1 MRWFF
6 KKLLMYRR
14 KIGLAIV
21 LFVAAFGLY
30 FTYFFYR
37 VFFLPNTTFENET
50 SYIYISTRSD
60 IDALL
65 IKLAPLIKSTDD
77 FRLAAEKKGYDSRI
91 LAGKYALDK
100 GMSNND
106 MINRLRGKSLPVRVT
121 FNNQER
127 LEDLAGRLAQ
137 QLEADSLAFLS
148 QMRDEDF
155 LTENGFVQATA
166 LAMYIPNTY
175 EFFWNTS
182 PQYFQKRML
191 EQYKYFWTPK
201 RLNAAQK
208 QGLTPN
214 EVITLAAIVQKE
226 SLKKDERPL
235 IAQVYLNRLK
245 KKMRLQADPTV
256 VYALKKEQDDF
267 SLVIRRV
274 LKKDLEIKSSY
285 NTYRNRDLPP
295 GPIVMPDISTIDA
308 VLFPAPHNY
317 LYFVADPNKPG
328 YHDFSKSLREHNRK
342 ARKYYRW
349 LNQQK
354 LYR

>member
-1 MRWFF
+1 
-6 KKLLMYRR
+6 MYKRN
-14 KIGLAIV
+14 IGLAIV
-21 LFVAAFGLY
+21 LLIAAFGLY
-30 FTYFFYR
+30 FTYTFYR
-37 VFFLPNTTFENET
+37 VFFLPNTAFENET
-50 SYIYISTRSD
+50 SYIFISTGSD
-60 IDALL
+60 MDALL
-65 IKLAPLIKSTDD
+65 TELAPLIKSTDD
-77 FRLAAEKKGYDSRI
+77 FRLAAEKKGYASRI
-91 LAGKYALDK
+91 RAGKYALDK

-137 QLEADSLAFLS
+137 QLEADSLAFLT
-148 QMRDEDF
+148 QMREEDF
-155 LTENGFVQATA
+155 LAKNGFNQATA

-175 EFFWNTS
+175 EFFWNVS

-191 EQYKYFWTPK
+191 KQYEYFWTPK
-201 RLNAAQK
+201 RRNAAQK
-208 QGLTPN
+208 HGLSPN
-214 EVITLAAIVQKE
+214 EATTLAAIVQKE

-256 VYALKKEQDDF
+256 VYALKKEQEDF

-274 LKKDLEIKSSY
+274 LKKDLKIKSPY
-285 NTYRNRDLPP
+285 NTYRTRGLPP
-295 GPIVMPDISTIDA
+295 GPIAMPDIAAIDA

-328 YHDFSKSLREHNRK
+328 YHDFSTSLREHNRK

>member
-1 MRWFF
+1 
-6 KKLLMYRR
+6 MYKR

-21 LFVAAFGLY
+21 LFIAAYGLY
-30 FTYFFYR
+30 FTYTFYR
-37 VFFLPNTTFENET
+37 VFFLPNTAFNNKT
-50 SYIYISTRSD
+50 SYIFISTGCD

-65 IKLAPLIKSTDD
+65 IELAPLIKSTDD
-77 FRLAAEKKGYDSRI
+77 FRLAAEKKGYASRI
-91 LAGKYALDK
+91 RAGKYALDE

-106 MINRLRGKSLPVRVT
+106 IINHLRGKSLSVRVT

-137 QLEADSLAFLS
+137 QLEADSLAFLT
-148 QMRDEDF
+148 QMREEDF
-155 LTENGFVQATA
+155 LAKNGFDQATA

-175 EFFWNTS
+175 EFFWNVS

-191 EQYKYFWTPK
+191 KQYEYFWTSK
-201 RLNAAQK
+201 RRNAAQK
-208 QGLTPN
+208 LGLTPN
-214 EVITLAAIVQKE
+214 EVSTLAAIVQKE
-226 SLKKDERPL
+226 SLKNDERPL

-256 VYALKKEQDDF
+256 IYSLKKEQDDF

-274 LKKDLEIKSSY
+274 LRKDLKIESPY
-285 NTYRNRDLPP
+285 NTYRTKGLPP
-295 GPIVMPDISTIDA
+295 GPIAMPDISAIDA
-308 VLFPAPHNY
+308 VLFPTPHKY
-317 LYFVADPNKPG
+317 LYFVSDPNKQG
-328 YHDFSKSLREHNRK
+328 YHDFSTSLREHNRK

>member
-1 MRWFF
+1 
-6 KKLLMYRR
+6 MYKR

-21 LFVAAFGLY
+21 LIVTAFGLY
-30 FTYFFYR
+30 FTYIFYR
-37 VFFLPNTTFENET
+37 VFFLPNTTFENRT
-50 SYIYISTRSD
+50 SYIFISTGSD

-65 IKLAPLIKSTDD
+65 IELAPLIKSTDD
-77 FRLAAEKKGYDSRI
+77 FRLAAEKKGYASRI
-91 LAGKYALDK
+91 RAGKYALDK

-137 QLEADSLAFLS
+137 QLEADSLAFLT
-148 QMRDEDF
+148 QMRDADF
-155 LTENGFVQATA
+155 LIKNGFDQATA

-191 EQYKYFWTPK
+191 KQYEYFWTPK
-201 RLNAAQK
+201 KRNAAQI

-214 EVITLAAIVQKE
+214 EVITLASIVQKE

-274 LKKDLEIKSSY
+274 LKKDLKIKSPY
-285 NTYRNRDLPP
+285 NTYRTRGLPP
-295 GPIVMPDISTIDA
+295 GPIAMPDISAIDA

>member
-1 MRWFF
+1 
-6 KKLLMYRR
+6 MYKR

-21 LFVAAFGLY
+21 LIVAAFGLY
-30 FTYFFYR
+30 FTYIFYR
-37 VFFLPNTTFENET
+37 VFFLPNTTFENRK
-50 SYIYISTRSD
+50 SYVFISTGSD

-65 IKLAPLIKSTDD
+65 IELAPLIKSTDD
-77 FRLAAEKKGYDSRI
+77 FRLAAEKKGYASRI
-91 LAGKYALDK
+91 RAGKYALDK

-106 MINRLRGKSLPVRVT
+106 IINRLRGKSLPVRVT

-137 QLEADSLAFLS
+137 QLETDSLAFLN
-148 QMRDEDF
+148 QMRDADF
-155 LTENGFVQATA
+155 LTKNGFDQATA

-175 EFFWNTS
+175 EFFWDTS

-191 EQYKYFWTPK
+191 KQYEYFWTPK
-201 RLNAAQK
+201 RRNAAQI

-214 EVITLAAIVQKE
+214 EVITLASIVQKE

-274 LKKDLEIKSSY
+274 LKKDLKIKSPY
-285 NTYRNRDLPP
+285 NTYRTRGLPP
-295 GPIVMPDISTIDA
+295 GPIAMPDISAIDA

>member
-1 MRWFF
+1 
-6 KKLLMYRR
+6 MYKR

-21 LFVAAFGLY
+21 LIVAAFGLY
-30 FTYFFYR
+30 FTYIFYR
-37 VFFLPNTTFENET
+37 VFFLPNTTFENRT
-50 SYIYISTRSD
+50 SYIFISTGSD

-65 IKLAPLIKSTDD
+65 IELAPLIKSTDD
-77 FRLAAEKKGYDSRI
+77 FRLAAEKKGYASRI
-91 LAGKYALDK
+91 RAGKYALDK

-137 QLEADSLAFLS
+137 QLEADSLAFLT
-148 QMRDEDF
+148 QMRDADF
-155 LTENGFVQATA
+155 LIKNGFDQATA

-191 EQYKYFWTPK
+191 KQYEYFWTPN
-201 RLNAAQK
+201 RRNAAQI

-214 EVITLAAIVQKE
+214 EVITLASIVQKE

-235 IAQVYLNRLK
+235 IAKVYLNRLK

-274 LKKDLEIKSSY
+274 LKKDLKIKSPY
-285 NTYRNRDLPP
+285 NTYRTRGLPP
-295 GPIVMPDISTIDA
+295 GPIAMPDISAIDA

>member
-1 MRWFF
+1 
-6 KKLLMYRR
+6 MYKR

-21 LFVAAFGLY
+21 LFIAAFGLY
-30 FTYFFYR
+30 FTYTFYR
-37 VFFLPNTTFENET
+37 VFFLPNTTFNNET
-50 SYIYISTRSD
+50 SYIFISTGSD

-65 IKLAPLIKSTDD
+65 IELAPLIKSTDD
-77 FRLAAEKKGYDSRI
+77 FRLAAEKKGYASRI
-91 LAGKYALDK
+91 RAGKYALDK

-106 MINRLRGKSLPVRVT
+106 IINHLRGKSLSVKVT

-137 QLEADSLAFLS
+137 QLEADSLTFLT
-148 QMRDEDF
+148 QMREEDF
-155 LTENGFVQATA
+155 LTKNGFDQATA

-175 EFFWNTS
+175 EFFWNVS

-191 EQYKYFWTPK
+191 KQYEYFWTPK
-201 RLNAAQK
+201 RRNAAQK

-214 EVITLAAIVQKE
+214 EVSTLAAIVQKE
-226 SLKKDERPL
+226 SLKNEERPL

-256 VYALKKEQDDF
+256 IYSLRKEQDDF

-274 LKKDLEIKSSY
+274 LRKDLKIESPY
-285 NTYRNRDLPP
+285 NTYLTKGLPP
-295 GPIVMPDISTIDA
+295 GPIAMPDISAIDA
-308 VLFPAPHNY
+308 VLFPTPHKY
-317 LYFVADPNKPG
+317 LYFVSDPNKQG
-328 YHDFSKSLREHNRK
+328 YHDFSTSLREHNRK
-342 ARKYYRW
+342 ARKYYSW

>member
-1 MRWFF
+1 
-6 KKLLMYRR
+6 MYKR

-21 LFVAAFGLY
+21 LFIAAFGLY
-30 FTYFFYR
+30 FTYTFYR
-37 VFFLPNTTFENET
+37 VFFLPNTAFNNET
-50 SYIYISTRSD
+50 SYIFISTGSD

-65 IKLAPLIKSTDD
+65 IELAPLIKSTDD
-77 FRLAAEKKGYDSRI
+77 FRLAAEKKGYASRI
-91 LAGKYALDK
+91 RAGKYALDK

-106 MINRLRGKSLPVRVT
+106 IINHLRGKSLSVKVT

-137 QLEADSLAFLS
+137 QLEADSLTFLT
-148 QMRDEDF
+148 QMREEDF
-155 LTENGFVQATA
+155 LTKNGFDQATA

-175 EFFWNTS
+175 EFFWNVS

-191 EQYKYFWTPK
+191 KQYEYFWTPK
-201 RLNAAQK
+201 RRNAAQK

-214 EVITLAAIVQKE
+214 EVSTLAAIVQKE
-226 SLKKDERPL
+226 SLKNEERPL

-256 VYALKKEQDDF
+256 IYSLRKEQDDF

-274 LKKDLEIKSSY
+274 LRKDLKIESPY
-285 NTYRNRDLPP
+285 NTYLTKGLPP
-295 GPIVMPDISTIDA
+295 GPIAMPDISAIDA
-308 VLFPAPHNY
+308 VLFPTPHKY
-317 LYFVADPNKPG
+317 LYFVSDPNKQG
-328 YHDFSKSLREHNRK
+328 YHDFSTSLREHNRK
-342 ARKYYRW
+342 ARKYYSW

>member
-1 MRWFF
+1 
-6 KKLLMYRR
+6 MYKR

-21 LFVAAFGLY
+21 LIVAAFGLY
-30 FTYFFYR
+30 FTYIFYR
-37 VFFLPNTTFENET
+37 VFFLPNTTFENRK
-50 SYIYISTRSD
+50 SYVFISTGSD

-65 IKLAPLIKSTDD
+65 IELAPLIKSTDD
-77 FRLAAEKKGYDSRI
+77 FRLAAEKKGYASRI
-91 LAGKYALDK
+91 RAGKYALDK

-137 QLEADSLAFLS
+137 QLEADSLAFLT
-148 QMRDEDF
+148 QMRDADF
-155 LTENGFVQATA
+155 LIKNGFDQATA

-191 EQYKYFWTPK
+191 KQYEYFWTPK
-201 RLNAAQK
+201 KRNAAQI

-214 EVITLAAIVQKE
+214 EVITLASIVQKE

-235 IAQVYLNRLK
+235 IAKVYLNRLK

-274 LKKDLEIKSSY
+274 LKKDLKIKSPY
-285 NTYRNRDLPP
+285 NTYRTRGLPP
-295 GPIVMPDISTIDA
+295 GPIAMPDISAIDA

>member
-1 MRWFF
+1 
-6 KKLLMYRR
+6 MYKR

-21 LFVAAFGLY
+21 LFIAAFGLY
-30 FTYFFYR
+30 FTYTFYR
-37 VFFLPNTTFENET
+37 VFFLPNTTFNNET
-50 SYIYISTRSD
+50 SYIFISTGSD

-65 IKLAPLIKSTDD
+65 IELAPLIKSTDD
-77 FRLAAEKKGYDSRI
+77 FRLAAEKKGYASRI
-91 LAGKYALDK
+91 RAGKYALDK

-106 MINRLRGKSLPVRVT
+106 IINHLRGKSLSVKVT

-137 QLEADSLAFLS
+137 QLEADSLAFLT
-148 QMRDEDF
+148 QMREEDF
-155 LTENGFVQATA
+155 LAKNGFDQATA

-175 EFFWNTS
+175 EFFWNVS

-191 EQYKYFWTPK
+191 KQYEYFWTPK
-201 RLNAAQK
+201 RRNAAQK

-214 EVITLAAIVQKE
+214 EVSTLAAIVQKE
-226 SLKKDERPL
+226 SLKNDERPL

-256 VYALKKEQDDF
+256 IYSLRKEQDDF

-274 LKKDLEIKSSY
+274 LRKDLKIESPY
-285 NTYRNRDLPP
+285 NTYLTKGLPP
-295 GPIVMPDISTIDA
+295 GPIAMPDISAIDA
-308 VLFPAPHNY
+308 VLFPTPHKY
-317 LYFVADPNKPG
+317 LYFVSDPNKQG
-328 YHDFSKSLREHNRK
+328 YHDFSTSLREHNRK
-342 ARKYYRW
+342 ARKYYSW

>member
-1 MRWFF
+1 
-6 KKLLMYRR
+6 MYKR

-21 LFVAAFGLY
+21 LIVAAFGLY
-30 FTYFFYR
+30 FTYIFYR
-37 VFFLPNTTFENET
+37 VFFLPNTTFENRT
-50 SYIYISTRSD
+50 SYIFISTGSD

-65 IKLAPLIKSTDD
+65 IELAPLIKSTDD
-77 FRLAAEKKGYDSRI
+77 FRLAAEKKGYASRI
-91 LAGKYALDK
+91 RAGKYALDK

-137 QLEADSLAFLS
+137 QLEADSLAFLT
-148 QMRDEDF
+148 QMRDADF
-155 LTENGFVQATA
+155 LTKNGFDQATA

-191 EQYKYFWTPK
+191 KQYEYFWTPK
-201 RLNAAQK
+201 RLNAAQI

-214 EVITLAAIVQKE
+214 EVITLASIVQKE

-274 LKKDLEIKSSY
+274 LKKDLKIKSPY
-285 NTYRNRDLPP
+285 NTYRTRGLPP
-295 GPIVMPDISTIDA
+295 GPIAMPDISAIDA

>member
-1 MRWFF
+1 
-6 KKLLMYRR
+6 MYKR

-21 LFVAAFGLY
+21 LFIAAFGLY
-30 FTYFFYR
+30 FTYTFYR
-37 VFFLPNTTFENET
+37 VFFLPNTTFNNET
-50 SYIYISTRSD
+50 SYIFISTGSD

-65 IKLAPLIKSTDD
+65 IELAPLIKSTDD
-77 FRLAAEKKGYDSRI
+77 FRLAAEKKGYASRI
-91 LAGKYALDK
+91 RAGKYALIK

-106 MINRLRGKSLPVRVT
+106 IINHLRGKSLSVKVT

-137 QLEADSLAFLS
+137 QLEADSLAFLT
-148 QMRDEDF
+148 QMREEDF
-155 LTENGFVQATA
+155 LAKNGFDQATA

-175 EFFWNTS
+175 EFFWNAS
-182 PQYFQKRML
+182 PKFFQKRML
-191 EQYKYFWTPK
+191 KQYEYFWTPK
-201 RLNAAQK
+201 RRNAAQN

-214 EVITLAAIVQKE
+214 EVSTLAAIVQKE
-226 SLKKDERPL
+226 SLKNDERPL

-256 VYALKKEQDDF
+256 IYSLRKEQDDF

-274 LKKDLEIKSSY
+274 LRKDLKIESPY
-285 NTYRNRDLPP
+285 NTYRTKGLPP
-295 GPIVMPDISTIDA
+295 GPIAMPDISAIDA
-308 VLFPAPHNY
+308 VLFPTPHKY
-317 LYFVADPNKPG
+317 LYFVSDPNKQG
-328 YHDFSKSLREHNRK
+328 YHDFSTSLREHNRK